1 MKALL
6 LIMLGGVLVNNYALE
21 KFLGV
26 GPVLG
31 GRKYGSAAMGFSVA
45 AVMLLAAAV
54 TWPLYRLLVLLG
66 AEYLETLI
74 FVLVV
79 LLVVYVLGA
88 MFAKSGKP
96 VGAYF
101 PLVALNSAVLGLAVN
116 NITEGYT
123 YVEALFAA
131 LGAGL
136 GFVLAMVLFAGV
148 KSKINERYVPKAFRG
163 LPVMLLAAS
172 IISLAFYAFKYVHIA
187 AAPMLSSGLFS
198 LQCRRACGIIS

>member
-21 KFLGV
+21 KFLGI

-54 TWPLYRLLVLLG
+54 TWPIYRLLVLLS

-172 IISLAFYAFKYVHIA
+172 IISLAFYAFK
-187 AAPMLSSGLFS
+187 
-198 LQCRRACGIIS
+198 

>member
-54 TWPLYRLLVLLG
+54 TWPLYRLLVLLS

-88 MFAKSGKP
+88 IFAKSGKP

-136 GFVLAMVLFAGV
+136 GFVLAMVLFDGV

-172 IISLAFYAFKYVHIA
+172 IISLAFYAFK
-187 AAPMLSSGLFS
+187 
-198 LQCRRACGIIS
+198 

>member
-45 AVMLLAAAV
+45 AVMLLTAAV

-79 LLVVYVLGA
+79 LLVVYVLSA
-88 MFAKSGKP
+88 IFAKSGKP
-96 VGAYF
+96 AGAYF

-116 NITEGYT
+116 NIAEGYT
-123 YVEALFAA
+123 YVEALFTA

-136 GFVLAMVLFAGV
+136 GFVLAMVLFDGV

-172 IISLAFYAFKYVHIA
+172 IISLAFYAFK
-187 AAPMLSSGLFS
+187 
-198 LQCRRACGIIS
+198 

>member
-1 MKALL
+1 
-6 LIMLGGVLVNNYALE
+6 MLGGVLVNNYALE

-45 AVMLLAAAV
+45 AVMLLTAAV
-54 TWPLYRLLVLLG
+54 TWPLNRLLVLLG

-88 MFAKSGKP
+88 IFAKSGKS

-116 NITEGYT
+116 NIAEGYT

-136 GFVLAMVLFAGV
+136 GFVLAMVLFDGV

-172 IISLAFYAFKYVHIA
+172 IISLAFYAFK
-187 AAPMLSSGLFS
+187 
-198 LQCRRACGIIS
+198 

>member
-21 KFLGV
+21 KFLGI

-54 TWPLYRLLVLLG
+54 TWPLYRLLVLLD

-101 PLVALNSAVLGLAVN
+101 PLVALNSAVLGLTVN

-172 IISLAFYAFKYVHIA
+172 IISLAFYAFK
-187 AAPMLSSGLFS
+187 
-198 LQCRRACGIIS
+198 

>member
-21 KFLGV
+21 KFLGI

-96 VGAYF
+96 VVAYF

-172 IISLAFYAFKYVHIA
+172 IISLAFYAFK
-187 AAPMLSSGLFS
+187 
-198 LQCRRACGIIS
+198 

>member
-6 LIMLGGVLVNNYALE
+6 LIMLGGVLINNYALE

-45 AVMLLAAAV
+45 AVVLLAAAV

-172 IISLAFYAFKYVHIA
+172 IISLAFYAFK
-187 AAPMLSSGLFS
+187 
-198 LQCRRACGIIS
+198 

>member
-88 MFAKSGKP
+88 MSAKSGKP

-172 IISLAFYAFKYVHIA
+172 IISLAFYAFK
-187 AAPMLSSGLFS
+187 
-198 LQCRRACGIIS
+198 

>member
-148 KSKINERYVPKAFRG
+148 KSKIDERYVPKAFRG

-172 IISLAFYAFKYVHIA
+172 IISLAFYAFK
-187 AAPMLSSGLFS
+187 
-198 LQCRRACGIIS
+198 

>member
-101 PLVALNSAVLGLAVN
+101 PLVALNSATLGLAVN

-172 IISLAFYAFKYVHIA
+172 IISLAFYAFK
-187 AAPMLSSGLFS
+187 
-198 LQCRRACGIIS
+198 

>member
-79 LLVVYVLGA
+79 LVVVYVLGA
-88 MFAKSGKP
+88 IFAKSGKP

-136 GFVLAMVLFAGV
+136 GFVLAMVLFDGV

-172 IISLAFYAFKYVHIA
+172 IISLAFYAFK
-187 AAPMLSSGLFS
+187 
-198 LQCRRACGIIS
+198 

>member
-88 MFAKSGKP
+88 IFAKSGKP
-96 VGAYF
+96 IGAYF

-136 GFVLAMVLFAGV
+136 GFVLAMVLFDGV

-172 IISLAFYAFKYVHIA
+172 IISLAFYAFK
-187 AAPMLSSGLFS
+187 
-198 LQCRRACGIIS
+198 

>member
-123 YVEALFAA
+123 YVEAMFAA

-172 IISLAFYAFKYVHIA
+172 IISLAFYAFK
-187 AAPMLSSGLFS
+187 
-198 LQCRRACGIIS
+198 

>member
-45 AVMLLAAAV
+45 AVMLLTAAV

-172 IISLAFYAFKYVHIA
+172 IISLAFYAFK
-187 AAPMLSSGLFS
+187 
-198 LQCRRACGIIS
+198 

>member
-1 MKALL
+1 
-6 LIMLGGVLVNNYALE
+6 
-21 KFLGV
+21 
-26 GPVLG
+26 
-31 GRKYGSAAMGFSVA
+31 
-45 AVMLLAAAV
+45 MLLAAAV

-172 IISLAFYAFKYVHIA
+172 IISLAFYAFK
-187 AAPMLSSGLFS
+187 
-198 LQCRRACGIIS
+198 

>member
-54 TWPLYRLLVLLG
+54 TWPLYRLLVLFG

-88 MFAKSGKP
+88 IFAKSGKP

-136 GFVLAMVLFAGV
+136 GFVLAMVLFDGV

-172 IISLAFYAFKYVHIA
+172 IISLAFYAFK
-187 AAPMLSSGLFS
+187 
-198 LQCRRACGIIS
+198 

>member
-54 TWPLYRLLVLLG
+54 TWPLYRLLVLLC

-172 IISLAFYAFKYVHIA
+172 IISLAFYAFK
-187 AAPMLSSGLFS
+187 
-198 LQCRRACGIIS
+198 

>member
-45 AVMLLAAAV
+45 AVMLLATAV

-88 MFAKSGKP
+88 IFAKSGKP

-172 IISLAFYAFKYVHIA
+172 IISLAFYAFK
-187 AAPMLSSGLFS
+187 
-198 LQCRRACGIIS
+198 

>member
-6 LIMLGGVLVNNYALE
+6 LIMLGGGLVNNYALE

-172 IISLAFYAFKYVHIA
+172 IISLAFYAFK
-187 AAPMLSSGLFS
+187 
-198 LQCRRACGIIS
+198 

>member
-31 GRKYGSAAMGFSVA
+31 GRKHGSAAMGFSVA

-54 TWPLYRLLVLLG
+54 TWPLYRLLVLLS

-172 IISLAFYAFKYVHIA
+172 IISLAFYAFK
-187 AAPMLSSGLFS
+187 
-198 LQCRRACGIIS
+198 

>member
-163 LPVMLLAAS
+163 LPITLVYIGVLA
-172 IISLAFYAFKYVHIA
+172 LAIYGFTGHSVI
-187 AAPMLSSGLFS
+187 L
-198 LQCRRACGIIS
+198 

>member
-45 AVMLLAAAV
+45 AVMLLTAAV

-88 MFAKSGKP
+88 IFAKSGKP

-101 PLVALNSAVLGLAVN
+101 PLVALNSAVLGLTVN
-116 NITEGYT
+116 NIAEGYT

-136 GFVLAMVLFAGV
+136 GFVLAMVLFDGV

-172 IISLAFYAFKYVHIA
+172 IISLAFYAFK
-187 AAPMLSSGLFS
+187 
-198 LQCRRACGIIS
+198 

>member
-101 PLVALNSAVLGLAVN
+101 PLVALNSAVLGFAVN

-172 IISLAFYAFKYVHIA
+172 IISLAFYAFK
-187 AAPMLSSGLFS
+187 
-198 LQCRRACGIIS
+198 

>member
-54 TWPLYRLLVLLG
+54 TWPLYRLLVLLC

-88 MFAKSGKP
+88 MFAMSGKP

-172 IISLAFYAFKYVHIA
+172 IISLAFYAFK
-187 AAPMLSSGLFS
+187 
-198 LQCRRACGIIS
+198 

>member
-79 LLVVYVLGA
+79 LLIVYVLGA

-172 IISLAFYAFKYVHIA
+172 IISLAFYAFK
-187 AAPMLSSGLFS
+187 
-198 LQCRRACGIIS
+198 

>member
-1 MKALL
+1 
-6 LIMLGGVLVNNYALE
+6 MLGGVLVNNYALE

-45 AVMLLAAAV
+45 AVMLLTAAV

-66 AEYLETLI
+66 AEYFETLI

-88 MFAKSGKP
+88 IFAKSGKP
-96 VGAYF
+96 AGAYF

-116 NITEGYT
+116 NIAEGYT
-123 YVEALFAA
+123 YAEALFAA

-136 GFVLAMVLFAGV
+136 GFVLAMVLFDGV

-172 IISLAFYAFKYVHIA
+172 IISLAFYAFK
-187 AAPMLSSGLFS
+187 
-198 LQCRRACGIIS
+198 

>member
-74 FVLVV
+74 FVLAV

-172 IISLAFYAFKYVHIA
+172 IISLAFYAFK
-187 AAPMLSSGLFS
+187 
-198 LQCRRACGIIS
+198 

>member
-88 MFAKSGKP
+88 MFAKSDKP

-172 IISLAFYAFKYVHIA
+172 IISLAFYAFK
-187 AAPMLSSGLFS
+187 
-198 LQCRRACGIIS
+198 

>member
-21 KFLGV
+21 KFLGI

-79 LLVVYVLGA
+79 LLAVYVLGA

-172 IISLAFYAFKYVHIA
+172 IISLAFYAFK
-187 AAPMLSSGLFS
+187 
-198 LQCRRACGIIS
+198 

>member
-45 AVMLLAAAV
+45 AVRPPAAGV

-172 IISLAFYAFKYVHIA
+172 IISLAFYAFK
-187 AAPMLSSGLFS
+187 
-198 LQCRRACGIIS
+198 

>member
-54 TWPLYRLLVLLG
+54 IWPLYRLLVLLG

-136 GFVLAMVLFAGV
+136 GFVLAMVLFDGV

-172 IISLAFYAFKYVHIA
+172 IISLAFYAFK
-187 AAPMLSSGLFS
+187 
-198 LQCRRACGIIS
+198 

>member
-21 KFLGV
+21 KFLGI

-88 MFAKSGKP
+88 IFAKSGKP

-172 IISLAFYAFKYVHIA
+172 IISLAFYAFK
-187 AAPMLSSGLFS
+187 
-198 LQCRRACGIIS
+198 

>member
-54 TWPLYRLLVLLG
+54 TWPLYRLLVLLS

-88 MFAKSGKP
+88 MFAKTGKP

-136 GFVLAMVLFAGV
+136 GFVLAMVLLDGV

-172 IISLAFYAFKYVHIA
+172 IISLAFYAFK
-187 AAPMLSSGLFS
+187 
-198 LQCRRACGIIS
+198 

>member
-31 GRKYGSAAMGFSVA
+31 GRKYGPAAMGFSVA

-88 MFAKSGKP
+88 IFAKSGKP

-172 IISLAFYAFKYVHIA
+172 IISLAFCAFK
-187 AAPMLSSGLFS
+187 
-198 LQCRRACGIIS
+198 

>member
-136 GFVLAMVLFAGV
+136 GFVMAMVLFAGV

-172 IISLAFYAFKYVHIA
+172 IISLAFYAFK
-187 AAPMLSSGLFS
+187 
-198 LQCRRACGIIS
+198 

>member
-31 GRKYGSAAMGFSVA
+31 GRKYGSTAMGFSVA

-54 TWPLYRLLVLLG
+54 TWPLYRLLVLFG

-101 PLVALNSAVLGLAVN
+101 PLIALNSAVLGLAVN

-136 GFVLAMVLFAGV
+136 GFVLAMVLFACV

-172 IISLAFYAFKYVHIA
+172 IISLAFYAFK
-187 AAPMLSSGLFS
+187 
-198 LQCRRACGIIS
+198 

>member
-54 TWPLYRLLVLLG
+54 TWPLYRLLVLLS

-136 GFVLAMVLFAGV
+136 GFVLAMVLFDGV

-172 IISLAFYAFKYVHIA
+172 IISLAFYAF
-187 AAPMLSSGLFS
+187 
-198 LQCRRACGIIS
+198 R

>member
-45 AVMLLAAAV
+45 AVMLLTAAV

-88 MFAKSGKP
+88 IFAKSGKS

-123 YVEALFAA
+123 YAEALFAA

-136 GFVLAMVLFAGV
+136 GFVLAMVLFDGV

-172 IISLAFYAFKYVHIA
+172 IISLAFYAFK
-187 AAPMLSSGLFS
+187 
-198 LQCRRACGIIS
+198 

>member
-101 PLVALNSAVLGLAVN
+101 PLVALNSVVLGLAVN

-172 IISLAFYAFKYVHIA
+172 IISLAFYAFK
-187 AAPMLSSGLFS
+187 
-198 LQCRRACGIIS
+198 